1 MPQQKQSTAEIL
13 RLVQRK
19 VIDYDKAKI
28 DDNSGAGPAPTL
40 HVAVQGCCH
49 GELNKIYDAC
59 REHERVT
66 GKKIDLLLCCGDFQS
81 IRDTRDMAAM
91 AVPDKYRV
99 MGDFPAYYRGERKAP
114 MLTIFIGG
122 NHEASNVLAQE
133 YYGGFV
139 APNIYYLGHSGAV
152 FVGGLRI
159 AGLSGIFK
167 GHDLRRD
174 YPVPPYDHASVR
186 SAYHVRQFE
195 IDKLAALAGTGP
207 VDVFLSHDWPVGI
220 TKYGDEAQLIR
231 YKPFFADDIRHN
243 ALGNP
248 KTMELMRALQ
258 PSRWFSAHLH
268 CRFTAQVHHYDE
280 AAETSNQSVGGDN
293 TRAHAGYEGFGE
305 GNDDD
310 FAHTVV
316 GITQFLALDKCA
328 KGHNFIEFM
337 DLPVREECRV
347 ADLCARDATG
357 ALIPVVDPMWQRVIA
372 ATHER
377 VPWAGANRQYSEQE
391 RTVAL
396 QALRTALTA
405 VTPTFV
411 PLRATTTAAVVQ
423 DLGLKSIWADVTRAV
438 SNEPA
443 NTNQSIRM
451 STAPSV
457 PAVARP
463 QLPLGGE
470 QAGAPQSGAA
480 NDESDLDFVEDV

>member
-1 MPQQKQSTAEIL
+1 MASARDATDDACTRAGARGSPFRNVGAAGTTGTTDE
-13 RLVQRK
+13 RLACGAANDEVDGVVQTEVRSA
-19 VIDYDKAKI
+19 VDAR
-28 DDNSGAGPAPTL
+28 AGPARPAA
-40 HVAVQGCCH
+40 VA
-49 GELNKIYDAC
+49 
-59 REHERVT
+59 
-66 GKKIDLLLCCGDFQS
+66 
-81 IRDTRDMAAM
+81 
-91 AVPDKYRV
+91 
-99 MGDFPAYYRGERKAP
+99 
-114 MLTIFIGG
+114 
-122 NHEASNVLAQE
+122 
-133 YYGGFV
+133 
-139 APNIYYLGHSGAV
+139 
-152 FVGGLRI
+152 
-159 AGLSGIFK
+159 
-167 GHDLRRD
+167 
-174 YPVPPYDHASVR
+174 
-186 SAYHVRQFE
+186 HVRQFE

-280 AAETSNQSVGGDN
+280 AAEASNQSVGGDN
-293 TRAHAGYEGFGE
+293 TRGHAGYEGFGE

-357 ALIPVVDPMWQRVIA
+357 TLVPVVDPMWQRVIV

-443 NTNQSIRM
+443 STNLSIRM
-451 STAPSV
+451 NAAPSM
-457 PAVARP
+457 PAVAHP
-463 QLPLGGE
+463 QLGGE
-470 QAGAPQSGAA
+470 QAGAPQSAAA